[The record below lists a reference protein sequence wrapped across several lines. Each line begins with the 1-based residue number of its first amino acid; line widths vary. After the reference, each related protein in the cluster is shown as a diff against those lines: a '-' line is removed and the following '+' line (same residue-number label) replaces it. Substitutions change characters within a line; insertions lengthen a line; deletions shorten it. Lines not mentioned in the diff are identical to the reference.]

1 MSTFH
6 QKWHKLLLQRAILSN
21 FIHYNGCMRPCNRS
35 LLEMLY
41 LHVNNVSHK
50 LLFSFN
56 LDTKGVMVI
65 SRKFVTF
72 TPYSVFKGFFYIS
85 KCIENVYNSFDII
98 FQYFNYDFVL
108 FYLKLFMRKCI
119 VLLYLQKHLIRN
131 ENAEVE
137 QSSQFHLP
145 SFGRSRSL
153 FAIIAHCLMNFFFV
167 LHFQISQVFYN
178 IFKNF

>member
-1 MSTFH
+1 
-6 QKWHKLLLQRAILSN
+6 
-21 FIHYNGCMRPCNRS
+21 MRPCNRS

-98 FQYFNYDFVL
+98 F
-108 FYLKLFMRKCI
+108 
-119 VLLYLQKHLIRN
+119 
-131 ENAEVE
+131 
-137 QSSQFHLP
+137 
-145 SFGRSRSL
+145 
-153 FAIIAHCLMNFFFV
+153 
-167 LHFQISQVFYN
+167 
-178 IFKNF
+178 